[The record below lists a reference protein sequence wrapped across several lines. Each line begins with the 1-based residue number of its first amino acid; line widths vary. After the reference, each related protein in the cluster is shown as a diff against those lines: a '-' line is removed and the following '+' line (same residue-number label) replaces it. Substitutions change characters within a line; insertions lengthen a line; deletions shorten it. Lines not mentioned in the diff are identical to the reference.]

1 MGDLTVWRTW
11 LQGMVQGPHDC
22 IARYRWHDTALTIIM
37 ALSWSRMVLL
47 MYKAPLIHTI
57 QVED

>member
-1 MGDLTVWRTW
+1 MWRTW